1 MDYQDYLKFFFALV
15 FVLALMG
22 GLAYILKRL
31 GWGQNGISPLGSKTK
46 KRLKIV
52 EILPL
57 DARRKAIIIQRD
69 DTQHLVLL
77 SGTGETVIE
86 TNIKSPDSTQE
97 NANEE
102 TDNATKH

>member
-22 GLAYILKRL
+22 GLTYLLKRV
-31 GWGQNGISPLGSKTK
+31 GWGQSGISPLGSKIK

-57 DARRKAIIIQRD
+57 DARRKAVIIQRD

-77 SGTGETVIE
+77 GPSGETVIE
-86 TNIKSPDSTQE
+86 TNIKADKE
-97 NANEE
+97 A
-102 TDNATKH
+102 KKK

>member
-1 MDYQDYLKFFFALV
+1 MDYQDYLKFLFALI

-31 GWGQNGISPLGSKTK
+31 GWGQGGISPIGSKSK

-57 DARRKAIIIQRD
+57 DARRKAVIIQRD
-69 DTQHLVLL
+69 NVEHLVLL
-77 SGTGETVIE
+77 SGTGETVVE
-86 TNIKSPDSTQE
+86 TNIKASKD
-97 NANEE
+97 NEKD
-102 TDNATKH
+102 TSNATKH